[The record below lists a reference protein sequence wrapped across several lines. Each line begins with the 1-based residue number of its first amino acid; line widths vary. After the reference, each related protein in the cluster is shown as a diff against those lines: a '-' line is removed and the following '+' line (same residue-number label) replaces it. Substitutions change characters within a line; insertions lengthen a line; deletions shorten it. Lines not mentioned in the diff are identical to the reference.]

1 MKLMNKIHF
10 NYDDVDGMMEYL
22 SGLVRELKP
31 DLIVGITRGG
41 LLPGVYLSHALNVP
55 MMTLQWQTRE
65 DSATEENFIIKDL
78 IAEGKVVVFVDD
90 INDRGETFHGLSYMY
105 DEDCLNENVH
115 YASLIRK
122 TTSTFTYALSA
133 LTLNDD
139 RWIVFPWE
147 KT

>member
-41 LLPGVYLSHALNVP
+41 LLPGVYLSHSLNVP

-90 INDRGETFHGLSYMY
+90 INDRVETFHWLSYMY

-115 YASLIRK
+115 
-122 TTSTFTYALSA
+122 
-133 LTLNDD
+133 
-139 RWIVFPWE
+139 
-147 KT
+147 